1 MYKNNNMAKKEAS
14 YTESIKELEKILE
27 HIENDNLDVDVLTQE
42 IKKASEL
49 IKKCKDKLYKTDEEI
64 KKILDNIE

>member
-1 MYKNNNMAKKEAS
+1 MIMAKKEAS
-14 YTESIKELEKILE
+14 YTESIKELEKILDK
-27 HIENDNLDVDVLTQE
+27 IENDNIDVDVLTQE